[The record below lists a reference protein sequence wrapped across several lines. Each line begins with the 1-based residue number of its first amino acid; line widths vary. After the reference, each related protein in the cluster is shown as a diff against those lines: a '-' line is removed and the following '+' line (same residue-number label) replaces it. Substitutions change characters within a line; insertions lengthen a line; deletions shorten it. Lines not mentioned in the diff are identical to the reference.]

1 MKYLYK
7 AFLITLFLLGAYANT
22 LATEITVSSQQ
33 VPNVQTSVTSLR
45 IFCNRAFITSDGKP
59 IQQSS
64 PDDGTFY
71 LSVPVSMVGTTA
83 TIASFTL
90 DSTTNGRN
98 FTGARYSAFFY
109 DADGNKVAAYQPF
122 SNFAVPPLFD
132 SGTTATWT
140 QIAVFNTSA
149 VPIFTDLSTYSR
161 TEIDAKLA
169 AVNGLVNPLTTLG
182 DIIVAGSGGS
192 LMRLPGNSTTTKNFY
207 TSTGTG
213 SAANQVSLGAL
224 AGSDITTALTYTPV
238 NKAGDTLTGF
248 LTLHANPTNA
258 LHAATKQYVDS
269 AMGGMGTLTSIN
281 ADATGAQTF
290 TVNTGT
296 FPTLTITDNA
306 SGDHKF
312 GLSGPIGVAQGGTNK
327 TSFTTGSIPYASAST
342 TIAELAIGAAGTVVK
357 SNGSIPVYG
366 LVDLT
371 ANVTGTLPS
380 GNGGTNSAFFAVTGP
395 TTSTKTFTFPNA
407 SATVLTTNSAVTAV
421 QGGTGQTS
429 YTVGD
434 ILYADTTTTLAR
446 RSVGGANTVLHGGT
460 TPSYS
465 AVDLANDTTGTLTV
479 AKGGSGA
486 GTFTSGAYL
495 KGAGTSAFTVQ
506 TTPLP
511 IADLIASPTTN
522 GVVYNGAGALAVTS
536 VGATGTVLIGT
547 TASAPSFSAS
557 PVVTAITLSGLT
569 QDSIPFVGTAGLITQ
584 NNARLAWDNSNFRLN
599 IQGTLRLKGSSAGQ
613 TGFVAPATVTGGS
626 GTVIYVLP
634 AADGTNGQA
643 LVTDGAGNLSWS
655 TLSGGGGG
663 SGITSLNGLTASIQT
678 LTITTSGANSPTID
692 QPSSS
697 QNRIIIP
704 LAGNSITAGLIS
716 NASQTI
722 YGEKSFNDNVTLMSG
737 TTTEAP
743 LTFTCSS
750 CALLTTPVA
759 GSVETDGQFLYY
771 TQSVPSTARKTLAYT
786 DSSITDGQLSANVQL
801 KSEKNANNGY
811 AGLNSSGFLN
821 LAQGGLGVGLT
832 IGTSGT
838 FLRSDGSVISFSA
851 DGSALTSLNAS
862 NISSGTLNNARLSGV
877 ELTANKGAASGYAP
891 LNGSTLIDAAYTAET
906 LTVAQLLTYN
916 GVSGSGTTAIAST
929 ITTPADGQYLAYNGS
944 TNNWENRNFPA
955 SSTHNLLDGVT
966 HPDTI
971 AQTVTRGALIV
982 GNSTPKWSA
991 LTIGAANTSV
1001 ISDGTDAAWGFVNI
1015 NSGTTGTLAATR
1027 GGTGLTS
1034 GTSGGLL
1041 YFNSATTIAS
1051 SAALTSNAILYGAG
1065 AGNAPATITNN
1076 ATATRKFVTQ
1086 VSSGAPSYEVLVN
1099 GDVAELLA
1107 VTDLSTYATESG
1119 TGTTAIRAT
1128 LTSLTTNDV
1137 LTWNG
1142 TNWINQAVAGGSS
1155 HDILSATHTDT
1166 LAGTVARGDI
1176 IVANS
1181 TPKWA
1186 RVAIDGSNRILTNNG
1201 TDTAWGKVDLTSSNY
1216 ITGILPPTNGGT
1228 NNAFFQVSG
1237 PATSTKTFT
1246 FPNASANVLTDN
1258 AAVTGAQGGTGV
1270 VNTGKT
1276 ITLGGNLVT
1285 SGASSLTFTTT
1296 GATNVTVPTTG
1307 TLATLT
1313 GTEALTNKTFG
1324 NTTTF
1329 ETKDTLFLLQD
1340 DADASKKLA
1349 FQLSG
1354 ITTANTRT
1362 LTVPDASGTLALTSN
1377 NLSAFAATTSAQLA
1391 GIISDETGSG
1401 ALVFGTSPSFTTP
1414 TLGAASAT
1422 TINGLTIT
1430 STTGGTL
1437 TLANSSSLVTS
1448 GANSITLTS
1457 TGATNVT
1464 LPTTGTLV
1472 NSAVTTLSSLV
1483 SVGTIT
1489 TGTWSATAI
1498 AVDKGGTN
1506 TTSYTK
1512 GDILVASAATTLT
1525 KRSVGSDGQILVA
1538 DSTEATGVKW
1548 ATGGGMSALTDDYL
1562 TTEKDITPTG
1572 GTFTTSASGG
1582 TNTVYVIRFTVTRKM
1597 TISTVHMSLGTGSV
1611 GNNLSFG
1618 IYSNDGNTK
1627 LVDSGA
1633 ISTTSTGI
1641 KSVTLGSPVTIDAG
1655 VYLFAYATQNT
1666 TMRYAGFTGLNST
1679 AMDIANAD
1687 VTVFA
1692 TAANSA
1698 SSGSLPST
1706 TGALTPVNS
1715 GLNPMWVKF
1724 QN

>member
-1 MKYLYK
+1 MTKLLRYL
-7 AFLITLFLLGAYANT
+7 LLTCLLGILWPTVAS
-22 LATEITVSSQQ
+22 ATEITVQQ
-33 VPNVQTSVTSLR
+33 HVITNWYGPTTVEVRLFADRAFVTSDSKTIQAGSPSNGKFYR
-45 IFCNRAFITSDGKP
+45 KITC
-59 IQQSS
+59 
-64 PDDGTFY
+64 T
-71 LSVPVSMVGTTA
+71 VVGTTL
-83 TIASFTL
+83 TINQFII
-90 DSTTNGRN
+90 DSTTDGIDYRTAKYNAVFFN
-98 FTGARYSAFFY
+98 SSTGQQI
-109 DADGNKVAAYQPF
+109 QPF
-122 SNFAVPPLFD
+122 QGFESFAVPPLFD
-132 SGTTATWT
+132 TGTTTSWVGIRRYNA
-140 QIAVFNTSA
+140 AV
-149 VPIFTDLSTYSR
+149 VPVPQDLQTYSR
-161 TEIDAKLA
+161 TEIDAKIAGISTLS
-169 AVNGLVNPLTTLG
+169 NPMTTIG
-182 DIIVAGSGGS
+182 DIIYGGAGGTPT
-192 LMRLPGNSTTTKNFY
+192 RLPGNTTTQVQFL

-213 SAANQVSLGAL
+213 SSTNIPGYQPLSLAL
-224 AGSDITTALTYTPV
+224 ITGGLGYTPV
-238 NKAGDTLTGF
+238 NNAGDTLTGF
-248 LTLHANPTNA
+248 LTAHANPTSA
-258 LHAATKQYVDS
+258 LHVATKQYVDS
-269 AMGGMGTLTSIN
+269 AMGGMGTITSIN
-281 ADATGAQTF
+281 TDATAAQTF

-312 GLSGPIGVAQGGTNK
+312 GLSGPIGVAQGGTGFASA
-327 TSFTTGSIPYASAST
+327 TAGDIPYFSAT
-342 TIAELAIGAAGTVVK
+342 TTLTKLGIGAINTILK
-357 SNGSIPVYG
+357 SNGSVPSWG

-380 GNGGTNSAFFAVTGP
+380 DKGGTNNAFTAFTGP
-395 TTSTKTFTFPNA
+395 TASTKTFTLPNA
-407 SATVLTTNSAVTAV
+407 SATILTTNAAVTAV

-465 AVDLANDTTGTLTV
+465 AVDIVNDTTGTLTV

-486 GTFTSGAYL
+486 GSFTAGTYL
-495 KGAGTSAFTVQ
+495 KGNGTSAFSTQ
-506 TTPLP
+506 ATPLP
-511 IADLIASPTTN
+511 IADLIASPVTN
-522 GVVYNGAGALAVTS
+522 GVVYNGPGALAATS
-536 VGATGTVLIGT
+536 AGATGTVLIGT
-547 TASAPSFSAS
+547 TGSAPSFSAA
-557 PVVTAITLSGLT
+557 PIVTSIALSGLT
-569 QDSIPFVGTAGLITQ
+569 TDSIPFVGAAGLISE

-613 TGFVAPATVTGGS
+613 TGFIAPATVTGGS

-643 LVTDGAGNLSWS
+643 LVTDGAGNLSWV
-655 TLSGGGGG
+655 TLSGGGG
-663 SGITSLNGLTASIQT
+663 SGITSINGLTAAIQT
-678 LTITTSGANSPTID
+678 LTITTSGATSPSID

-704 LAGNSITAGLIS
+704 LAGSSVTAGLIT

-722 YGEKSFNDNVTLMSG
+722 YGEKSFNDAVTLMSG

-743 LTFTCSS
+743 LIFTCAS

-786 DSSITDGQLSANVQL
+786 DSTISDGQLSANVQL
-801 KSEKNANNGY
+801 KTEKDQNNGY
-811 AGLNSSGFLN
+811 AGLNSSGFVPLTR
-821 LAQGGLGVGLT
+821 GGLGIGLT
-832 IGTSGT
+832 IGSAGT

-891 LNGSTLIDAAYTAET
+891 LNSSTLIDSAYTAET
-906 LTVAQLLTYN
+906 LTVAQLTTYN

-944 TNNWENRNFPA
+944 TSNWENRNFPA

-991 LTIGAANTSV
+991 LTIGGVNTSLL
-1001 ISDGTDAAWGFVNI
+1001 SDGTDATWGFVNI

-1034 GTSGGLL
+1034 GTSGGLV

-1051 SAALTSNAILYGAG
+1051 SGVLTSNALLYGAG
-1065 AGNAPATITNN
+1065 AGNAPAAITNN

-1086 VSSGAPSYEVLVN
+1086 VSSGAPSYETLVN

-1107 VTDLSTYATESG
+1107 VTDLSTYATASG

-1137 LTWNG
+1137 LTWDG
-1142 TNWINQAVAGGSS
+1142 SNWINQAVAGGSS

-1166 LAGTVARGDI
+1166 LAGTVTRGDI

-1186 RVAIDGSNRILTNNG
+1186 RVAVDGSNRILTNNG
-1201 TDTAWGKVDLTSSNY
+1201 TDTSWGKVDLTSSNY
-1216 ITGILPPTNGGT
+1216 ITGILTATHGGT

-1285 SGASSLTFTTT
+1285 SGAFNTTLTVT
-1296 GATNVTVPTTG
+1296 ADTNVTLPT
-1307 TLATLT
+1307 
-1313 GTEALTNKTFG
+1313 
-1324 NTTTF
+1324 
-1329 ETKDTLFLLQD
+1329 
-1340 DADASKKLA
+1340 
-1349 FQLSG
+1349 
-1354 ITTANTRT
+1354 
-1362 LTVPDASGTLALTSN
+1362 SGTLTRTADK
-1377 NLSAFAATTSAQLA
+1377 LSVFAATTSSELA
-1391 GIISDETGSG
+1391 GVISDETGSG

-1414 TLGAASAT
+1414 ALGAASAT

-1430 STTGGTL
+1430 STSGGTL
-1437 TLANSSSLVTS
+1437 TLANSSTLATS

-1464 LPTTGTLV
+1464 LPTSGTLV
-1472 NSAVTTLSSLV
+1472 NTAVTTLSSLV
-1483 SVGTIT
+1483 SIGTVT

-1525 KRSVGSDGQILVA
+1525 KLAVGANNKVLMA
-1538 DSTEATGVKW
+1538 DSAEATGVKW
-1548 ATGGGMSALTDDYL
+1548 GDVPGMSALTDDYI
-1562 TTEKDITPTG
+1562 TTEKDITPVG
-1572 GTFTTSASGG
+1572 GTFSTSATGG
-1582 TNTVYVIRFTVTRKM
+1582 TNTVYVIRFTLSRKLTVT
-1597 TISTVHMSLGTGSV
+1597 TVHMSVGTGSV

-1641 KSVTLGSPVTIDAG
+1641 KSVTLGSPVTLDAG

-1666 TMRYAGFTGLNST
+1666 TMRYAGFTALNST
-1679 AMDIANAD
+1679 AMDIANAT

-1698 SSGSLPST
+1698 SSGAIPST

-1724 QN
+1724 QE